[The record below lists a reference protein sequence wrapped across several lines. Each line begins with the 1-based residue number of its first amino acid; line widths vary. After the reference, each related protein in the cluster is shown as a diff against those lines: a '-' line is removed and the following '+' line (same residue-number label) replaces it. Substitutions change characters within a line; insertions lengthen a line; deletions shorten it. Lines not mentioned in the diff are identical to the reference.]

1 MDRIIRNCFRMSCFF
16 SIDFHL
22 LVILNVYVY
31 LGTTAEKLKMVGD
44 KNDENDIIMRL
55 SYLATIQ

>member
-1 MDRIIRNCFRMSCFF
+1 MSCFF

-22 LVILNVYVY
+22 LVILNVYVLY
-31 LGTTAEKLKMVGD
+31 LGSTAEKLKMVDD

-55 SYLATIQ
+55 SYLVKIQ